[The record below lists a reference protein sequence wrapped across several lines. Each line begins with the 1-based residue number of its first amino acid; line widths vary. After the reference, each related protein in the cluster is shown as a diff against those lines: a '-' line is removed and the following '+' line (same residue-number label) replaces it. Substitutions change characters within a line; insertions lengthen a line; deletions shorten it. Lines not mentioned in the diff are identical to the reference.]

1 MVAVAVP
8 QTHRDSKAT
17 HRKQRLIM
25 PRRTHILLLFI
36 MLIVALTCVAQ
47 TTQPVEVRRA
57 EAAFEELPILNANE
71 ILRPEILTGPHHKVH
86 EEVTT
91 YSGANHFTID
101 SDFGVFEAEGNE
113 MLVTRINEI
122 NAIARLK
129 EVSRTDQ
136 YKNALEKAAKSPVA
150 AAKNL
155 VSDPANTIAN
165 VPKGIMK
172 FMSRAGESI
181 KGIGKNRESDTA
193 EGNRMQQVIGY
204 SDEKRKVAIALGVDP
219 YSTNSVL
226 QHELDGIAWAS
237 FAGGAAFTLATLPV
251 GGAAG
256 TALTVTEVSGDFND
270 ILKEKSPTDLKMM
283 NRRALLDMGATEK
296 ETEKF
301 LNNDAFSP
309 SAQTAF
315 VLNLRSLKGVAN
327 RRAFIRL
334 AGETSSSETD
344 AIFCV
349 QTAGLMSKLNKEE
362 IPLSRIEVL
371 GDFPICVAKD
381 GTTVVALQWDYAAWT
396 SGAARASDAV
406 EKFAAKPPR
415 NKKVLVAL
423 SGQVSPRLRQELE
436 ARGQQVKDR
445 VASGPL

>member
-1 MVAVAVP
+1 MKIKPTTILFLTIILGLACSGAG
-8 QTHRDSKAT
+8 QTPA
-17 HRKQRLIM
+17 
-25 PRRTHILLLFI
+25 PGEF
-36 MLIVALTCVAQ
+36 
-47 TTQPVEVRRA
+47 PRA
-57 EAAFEELPILNANE
+57 EAAFEELPVLNASD
-71 ILRPEILTGPHHKVH
+71 ILRSQFLAGPHHKVR
-86 EEVTT
+86 EEVPT
-91 YSGANHFTID
+91 YSGANQFTID
-101 SDFGVFEAEGNE
+101 SDFGVFEADGNE
-113 MLVTRINEI
+113 MLLRRISEI

-129 EVSRTDQ
+129 EVSRTDEFQ
-136 YKNALEKAAKSPVA
+136 EALRKAAKSPVA
-150 AAKNL
+150 AAKAIAN
-155 VSDPANTIAN
+155 DPVRTISN
-165 VPKGIMK
+165 VPKGLMK
-172 FMSRAGESI
+172 FMGRIGENV
-181 KGIGKNRESDTA
+181 KGIGEKREGKDA
-193 EGNRMQQVIGY
+193 EGTQLQQVIGF
-204 SDEKRKVAIALGVDP
+204 SDAKRKVAVSLGVDP
-219 YSTNSVL
+219 YSTNTVL
-226 QHELDGIAWAS
+226 QHELDQIAWAS
-237 FAGGAAFTLATLPV
+237 FAGGAAFTLATLPA

-327 RRAFIRL
+327 RRAFVRL

-349 QTAGLMSKLNKEE
+349 QTAALMSKLNKEE
-362 IPLSRIEVL
+362 IPLSRIELL
-371 GDFPICVAKD
+371 GEFPICVGKD

-396 SGAARASDAV
+396 PGAAHASDEV
-406 EKFAAKPPR
+406 ERFADKPPR

-436 ARGQQVKDR
+436 ARGQLVKDR
-445 VASGPL
+445 VAPGPLK